1 MGCVSPSANGDM
13 KQCVGQAGPCN
24 NTLRSVCPS
33 SNGIT
38 RKGWPSCSPNSWRVQ
53 MLGWSS
59 AEAAR
64 FALEALRP
72 ACPNFSGK
80 FQRDSAAQFQVFAL

>member
-1 MGCVSPSANGDM
+1 
-13 KQCVGQAGPCN
+13 
-24 NTLRSVCPS
+24 
-33 SNGIT
+33 
-38 RKGWPSCSPNSWRVQ
+38 VQ